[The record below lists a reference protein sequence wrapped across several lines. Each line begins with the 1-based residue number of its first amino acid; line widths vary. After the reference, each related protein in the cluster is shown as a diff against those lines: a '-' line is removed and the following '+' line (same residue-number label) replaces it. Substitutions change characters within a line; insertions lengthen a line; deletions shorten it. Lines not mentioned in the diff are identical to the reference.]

1 MASLIDIIGTGL
13 TWLGL
18 ALLPFILWPLLVLIL
33 PRLLNRIAGRL
44 IKWQDALSDIMIAVA
59 ASLAFIIIL
68 IQLLS
73 VLLRY
78 VFGLSFS
85 WLTDSIIFSF
95 ASIFMLGAAGTLK
108 SDGHV
113 RVDIFRQRF
122 SPKMASLIE
131 LLGALLFLVPICLLV
146 IYASAGLVARSWS
159 ILEPFNESD
168 GLPVRYLFKTLV
180 PVFAILMI
188 NQGLSQATKAA
199 LVLRGYRSAPD
210 AGDDQDATL

>member
-44 IKWQDALSDIMIAVA
+44 IKWQDALSDIMISVA

-113 RVDIFRQRF
+113 RVDIFYLRMSERG
-122 SPKMASLIE
+122 KAWVD
-131 LLGALLFLVPICLLV
+131 LFGNLAFMI
-146 IYASAGLVARSWS
+146 
-159 ILEPFNESD
+159 
-168 GLPVRYLFKTLV
+168 PVC
-180 PVFAILMI
+180 AII
-188 NQGLSQATKAA
+188 IWF
-199 LVLRGYRSAPD
+199 
-210 AGDDQDATL
+210 

>member
-13 TWLGL
+13 IWLGL
-18 ALLPFILWPLLVLIL
+18 ALLPFILWPIAVLIQPGIL
-33 PRLLNRIAGRL
+33 HRAASRL
-44 IKWQDALSDIMIAVA
+44 IKLQDRVSGIAISVA
-59 ASLAFIIIL
+59 ASLAFFIIL

-113 RVDIFRQRF
+113 RVDIFRRYF
-122 SPKMASLIE
+122 SPKLSAIVE
-131 LLGALLFLVPICLLV
+131 LAGSLLFLVPICLLV
-146 IYASAGLVARSWS
+146 IYSSAGLVARSWS
-159 ILEPFNESD
+159 IFEPFNESD
-168 GLPVRYLFKTLV
+168 GLPVRYLFKSLV
-180 PVFAILMI
+180 PVFAVLMI

-199 LVLRGYRSAPD
+199 LILRGYRSAAD
-210 AGDDQDATL
+210 TAHNQDATL

>member
-13 TWLGL
+13 IWLGL
-18 ALLPFILWPLLVLIL
+18 ALLPFILWPIAVLIQPGIL
-33 PRLLNRIAGRL
+33 HRAASRL
-44 IKWQDALSDIMIAVA
+44 IKLQDRISGIAISVA
-59 ASLAFIIIL
+59 ASLAFFIIL

-113 RVDIFRQRF
+113 RVDIFRRYF
-122 SPKMASLIE
+122 SPKLSSIVE
-131 LLGALLFLVPICLLV
+131 LAGSLLFLVPICLLV
-146 IYASAGLVARSWS
+146 IYSSAGLVARSWS
-159 ILEPFNESD
+159 IFEPFNESD
-168 GLPVRYLFKTLV
+168 GLPVRYLFKSLV
-180 PVFAILMI
+180 PVFAVLMI

-199 LVLRGYRSAPD
+199 LILRGYRSASD
-210 AGDDQDATL
+210 TAHNQDATL